1 MIESVNLSNYSY
13 IFSET
18 SITELKSKNFIY
30 GKNGTGK
37 SSFGSNLL
45 KYTDGFTKLVP
56 TIFALLAYGGSF
68 YFLSLTLKYFPLNIV
83 YAVWGGMGIVLIT
96 LISVFVFHVSINWQT
111 VLGTILIVVGVV
123 IVNLYGTTH

>member
-1 MIESVNLSNYSY
+1 MAYLYLTLAVVA
-13 IFSET
+13 
-18 SITELKSKNFIY
+18 EL
-30 GKNGTGK
+30 
-37 SSFGSNLL
+37 FGSNLL
-45 KYTDGFTKLVP
+45 KYADGFTKLVP